1 MTLDYLSNQASPNLL
16 NLNNNNIIKNS
27 NSFNSDIKF
36 ITRYAKYLHT
46 RVKQF
51 ESTGWIMLEMKD
63 QITIPISKV
72 VD

>member
-46 RVKQF
+46 
-51 ESTGWIMLEMKD
+51 ESSNLSRRGGLC
-63 QITIPISKV
+63 
-72 VD
+72 